1 MRIAIGADHQGYL
14 LRREIISALK
24 EAGHEV
30 LDMGQDDDTSSDY
43 PDFARAV
50 CEAILAGK
58 ADRGILICGSGAGVS
73 IAANKFPGIRAA
85 MAHDT
90 YTAHQGVEHDDMNV
104 ICLGSNVVGRWLAAD
119 IVKAFLGAEVHGPGA
134 PVPPPAEGPGDRAQG
149 TPGTEG
155 PAAQARVIPRPP
167 QRGRGIS
174 VAGPSPIPRW
184 RFLVAAA
191 PLLGMTGPS

>member
-14 LRREIISALK
+14 LRREIIAGLK

-58 ADRGILICGSGAGVS
+58 AERGILICGSGAGVS

-119 IVKAFLGAEVHGPGA
+119 IVKAFLGAEFMGLERQCRRLRKV
-134 PVPPPAEGPGDRAQG
+134 EQIEREFSKD
-149 TPGTEG
+149 
-155 PAAQARVIPRPP
+155 
-167 QRGRGIS
+167 
-174 VAGPSPIPRW
+174 
-184 RFLVAAA
+184 
-191 PLLGMTGPS
+191 